1 MPIRGC
7 KPPDALDADDTE
19 GFLAKTLAY
28 MESYPPQRIDAMRE
42 AHYAKYLSGAALARH
57 SDGEASTR
65 DSIHSEHADTIC
77 DADPRPD
84 AEAREL
90 AAAERLHQMER
101 VIASARSAACA
112 SQRTAEG
119 ARGQRR
125 AAEELLEQREA
136 ALFAA
141 QAEREAAAEVSRN
154 APVRNRFTSADNGR
168 PAGENGGRSGGAGCG
183 ASRGGSSLL
192 GPPLAD
198 DTAREEAQPVRGAAA
213 APAREAQQPPGACCR
228 A

>member
-1 MPIRGC
+1 
-7 KPPDALDADDTE
+7 
-19 GFLAKTLAY
+19 

-84 AEAREL
+84 AEESESEAREV

-154 APVRNRFTSADNGR
+154 APVRNRFEAADSLPGR
-168 PAGENGGRSGGAGCG
+168 R
-183 ASRGGSSLL
+183 
-192 GPPLAD
+192 
-198 DTAREEAQPVRGAAA
+198 
-213 APAREAQQPPGACCR
+213 
-228 A
+228 

>member
-1 MPIRGC
+1 VLADSRLQTTN
-7 KPPDALDADDTE
+7 DALDADDTE

-65 DSIHSEHADTIC
+65 DSIHSEHAESVCDTGT
-77 DADPRPD
+77 DPRPEEV
-84 AEAREL
+84 AEAESEAREL

-141 QAEREAAAEVSRN
+141 QAEREAAAEVSRK
-154 APVRNRFTSADNGR
+154 R
-168 PAGENGGRSGGAGCG
+168 PCA
-183 ASRGGSSLL
+183 
-192 GPPLAD
+192 
-198 DTAREEAQPVRGAAA
+198 
-213 APAREAQQPPGACCR
+213 
-228 A
+228 

>member
-1 MPIRGC
+1 
-7 KPPDALDADDTE
+7 
-19 GFLAKTLAY
+19 

-65 DSIHSEHADTIC
+65 DSIHSEHAESVCDT
-77 DADPRPD
+77 DPRPEEV
-84 AEAREL
+84 AEAESEATEL

-198 DTAREEAQPVRGAAA
+198 DTAREEAQPVCGAAA

-228 A
+228 AGA

>member
-1 MPIRGC
+1 MWTRFSVSSGSAPPTHSVSPSPLPADSRYQTIKRRFGC
-7 KPPDALDADDTE
+7 TDDTE

-42 AHYAKYLSGAALARH
+42 THYAKYLSGAALARH

-77 DADPRPD
+77 DADSRPD
-84 AEAREL
+84 EEESESEAREV

-154 APVRNRFTSADNGR
+154 APVRNRFKAAD
-168 PAGENGGRSGGAGCG
+168 
-183 ASRGGSSLL
+183 
-192 GPPLAD
+192 
-198 DTAREEAQPVRGAAA
+198 
-213 APAREAQQPPGACCR
+213 
-228 A
+228 

>member
-1 MPIRGC
+1 
-7 KPPDALDADDTE
+7 
-19 GFLAKTLAY
+19 

-42 AHYAKYLSGAALARH
+42 THYAKYLSGAALARH

-65 DSIHSEHADTIC
+65 DSIHSEHAIC

-84 AEAREL
+84 AEESESEAREV

-154 APVRNRFTSADNGR
+154 APVRNRFKAADNLPGR
-168 PAGENGGRSGGAGCG
+168 R
-183 ASRGGSSLL
+183 
-192 GPPLAD
+192 
-198 DTAREEAQPVRGAAA
+198 
-213 APAREAQQPPGACCR
+213 
-228 A
+228 